1 VATSAT
7 ARSDRVQKRSG
18 GREKGEG
25 LGREEKTRLALL
37 ALPTLALALSITMVS
52 TYLSTVTRSYTQDT
66 TVIGVIVGGEGVM
79 ALWVPLIAGAWSDQ
93 ARSRFGGRLPFLIAG
108 ALPAAIALALIGFV
122 HSLGLVALVAGVFFA
137 FYFVA
142 YEPYRAMY
150 PDLLDEER
158 VAGRAQSTQAVAR
171 GLGTGLALLCG
182 GLLLSIARPLPFAVS
197 AVILAGA
204 TTAFVVLVLRRGLE
218 SETQQGN
225 DKAEGPIALAAQLP
239 RLVREHPALR
249 AYLVANALWETA
261 LSALKAFVILY
272 LTIGL
277 KYKLTTASLVIGGVA
292 FVILI
297 AAGVVGKLGD
307 RFGRIRVAR
316 IALIAYGVG
325 FIVPA
330 VTTTK
335 PLIAAAIPF
344 IAFGGGAVMTL
355 AYAILMPLMPE
366 DEHGL
371 LTGFYSVSRGLGII
385 AGPILAGVVIS
396 LTSSGLFKA
405 THGFQAVWI
414 ICAASALL
422 SLLFLRKL
430 READEDRRELAEE

>member
-1 VATSAT
+1 MATSAT
-7 ARSDRVQKRSG
+7 ARSDRVQKRSA

-218 SETQQGN
+218 SETPQGN